1 VTVVLAVDDILA
13 ELSTIIEFYNEE
25 DSSSSYGLLIKAED
39 HPSIHFHPARAPTHV
54 SLAEGAIGQLDAA
67 ISNQVFSL
75 PEDGTEPKVL
85 FLWRLP
91 LRTSAPDTV
100 VWCVA
105 TDNGSWEPFFPAK
118 LNELGQLCVAYL
130 NSCYSTADP
139 HYLIASAFEAGASR
153 LALTMIR
160 TLAKADSA
168 IIWIYHPQAHYFQA
182 WTILG
187 AASGR
192 YVTGVGKGIV
202 GQLSPANRHITVDIN
217 APGSLQPFHP
227 DLFLN
232 ERWTRLQYTAICSE
246 GSLLGA
252 IGLYWRDGNSADY
265 LPESDALGV
274 ASLANIMLAA
284 EQAKL
289 TFQEKLDHLE
299 QMIVKL
305 TPAQALINFLHDIQR
320 SLIDVTTA
328 MNGAAVL
335 LDRSQAPERKAI
347 AAQLSRSADFVD
359 GCMNRMARLA
369 LLQEKVRNHKR
380 TDLQRLLRGL
390 RPVLTSHSAV
400 EVSIDSGHSQV
411 WIRADRLSVERAILN
426 VVTNAVYW
434 TEAKLQG
441 ERRVNV
447 RLYSDDGAA
456 IIDVEDTGLGVGAE
470 VRDHI
475 FEKFVSG
482 RPDTGTGMGLYIVKD
497 ILQSHG
503 GDVSFFANR
512 RHGTTFRLAFPLM
525 EAL

>member
-1 VTVVLAVDDILA
+1 MTMPTIDDVLA
-13 ELSTIIEFYNEE
+13 ELSTIIEFYNDE
-25 DSSSSYGLLIKAED
+25 DPHSSFGLFIKLND
-39 HPSIHFHPARAPTHV
+39 HPPIHFHPARAPAHV
-54 SLAEGAIGQLDAA
+54 SLAERTIGQFDAA
-67 ISNQVFSL
+67 VSTQELSL
-75 PEDGTEPKVL
+75 PEDGTEPRIL
-85 FLWRLP
+85 YLWRLP

-100 VWCVA
+100 AWCV
-105 TDNGSWEPFFPAK
+105 TTRIKSWEPFFPVK
-118 LNELGQLCVAYL
+118 FSELGQLCIAYM
-130 NSCYSTADP
+130 NSCYSTVDP

-160 TLAKADSA
+160 ALAKADSA
-168 IIWIYHPQAHYFQA
+168 IIWIYQPQAHYFQA
-182 WTILG
+182 WTIIG
-187 AASGR
+187 AANGR

-202 GQLSPANRHITVDIN
+202 GQLSPTNRHISVDLTT
-217 APGSLQPFHP
+217 PGSPQPFHP
-227 DLFLN
+227 DLFVN
-232 ERWTRLQYTAICSE
+232 ERWARIQYAAICSE

-252 IGLYWRDGNSADY
+252 IGLYWRDGNNADY

-289 TFQEKLDHLE
+289 TFQENLDHVE
-299 QMIVKL
+299 QMIVRL
-305 TPAQALINFLHDIQR
+305 TPAQALIYFLHDIQR
-320 SLIDVTTA
+320 SLRDVTTA

-335 LDRSQAPERKAI
+335 LDRSSAPERKAI

-369 LLQEKVRNHKR
+369 LLQQKVSHRKR
-380 TDLQRLLRGL
+380 TDLQRLLRSL
-390 RPVLTSHSAV
+390 KPVLTSHSAV
-400 EVSIDSGHSQV
+400 EVSIESGHNQV
-411 WIRADRLSVERAILN
+411 WIRADRLSIERAILN

-441 ERRVNV
+441 ERRVSV
-447 RLYSDDGAA
+447 RLSSEDGAA

-482 RPDTGTGMGLYIVKD
+482 RPDTGTGMGLYIVKEVVE
-497 ILQSHG
+497 SHG
-503 GDVSFFANR
+503 GEVSFFANR
-512 RHGTTFRLAFPLM
+512 RQGTTFRLAFPLM

>member
-1 VTVVLAVDDILA
+1 MTAVLTVDDILA
-13 ELSTIIEFYNEE
+13 ELSTIIEFYNDDEPG
-25 DSSSSYGLLIKAED
+25 SSFGLLIRAKD
-39 HPSIHFHPARAPTHV
+39 HSPIHFHPMRAPAHV
-54 SLAEGAIGQLDAA
+54 SLAERVIGQLDAA
-67 ISNQVFSL
+67 VDSQELSL
-75 PEDGTEPKVL
+75 PEDGTEPKIL
-85 FLWRLP
+85 YLWRLP
-91 LRTSAPDTV
+91 LRTSAPDSV
-100 VWCVA
+100 VWSVA
-105 TDNGSWEPFFPAK
+105 TKARSWEPFFPIK
-118 LNELGQLCVAYL
+118 FNELGQLCIAYL

-160 TLAKADSA
+160 ALAKADSA
-168 IIWIYHPQAHYFQA
+168 IIWIYQPQAHYFQA
-182 WTILG
+182 WTIIG
-187 AASGR
+187 AANGR
-192 YVTGVGKGIV
+192 YVTGVEKGIV
-202 GQLSPANRHITVDIN
+202 GQLSPTNRHITVDIHT
-217 APGSLQPFHP
+217 PGSLQPFHP
-227 DLFLN
+227 DLFIN
-232 ERWTRLQYTAICSE
+232 ERWTRLQYAAICSE
-246 GSLLGA
+246 GLLLGA
-252 IGLYWRDGNSADY
+252 IGLYWREGNNADY

-289 TFQEKLDHLE
+289 IFQEKLDHLE

-335 LDRSQAPERKAI
+335 LDRSPAPERKAI
-347 AAQLSRSADFVD
+347 SAQLSRSADFVD

-369 LLQEKVRNHKR
+369 LLQQKVSHRKR

-390 RPVLTSHSAV
+390 KPVLTSHSAV
-400 EVSIDSGHSQV
+400 EVSIDLGHNQV
-411 WIRADRLSVERAILN
+411 WIRADRLSIERAILN

-447 RLYSDDGAA
+447 RLGFEDGAA

-497 ILQSHG
+497 VVESHG
-503 GDVSFFANR
+503 GRVSFVANR
-512 RHGTTFRLAFPLM
+512 RHGTTFRLAFPLV